1 MTYPERR
8 QQRQEEMAQIRQRQA
23 ALRNKGLGRRLDSSI
38 SRQELAM
45 AIDGV
50 SDADTQKALSI
61 MFEIITGKTV
71 SEVLGGST

>member
-1 MTYPERR
+1 
-8 QQRQEEMAQIRQRQA
+8 
-23 ALRNKGLGRRLDSSI
+23 
-38 SRQELAM
+38 M